1 MHRPQCQC
9 ISISAY
15 ESTLRL
21 YLLLNVCKITTS
33 LRRALCLGLAISVL
47 LYTLLYLY
55 MPRPPCQCISIS
67 AYESTLRLYLLLNV
81 CKITTSLRRA
91 LCLGLAISVLLYTLL
106 YLYMPRPPCQ
116 CISISAYES
125 TLRLY
130 LLLNVCMITASMRRA
145 LNLGLA
151 ISFLINTLLYLSL
164 PKPPCQC
171 LSISAY
177 ESMLRLY
184 LLLDIY
190 LQLVRS
196 CPTLT
201 QRHQPQQRWWRTWRL
216 CSSSWR

>member
-1 MHRPQCQC
+1 MNLIYVKTIFGSQCMYDNN
-9 ISISAY
+9 ISEESRISG
-15 ESTLRL
+15 SSHIFLDKHTL
-21 YLLLNVCKITTS
+21 IS
-33 LRRALCLGLAISVL
+33 LIAW
-47 LYTLLYLY
+47 T
-55 MPRPPCQCISIS
+55 PCQCISIS
-67 AYESTLRLYLLLNV
+67 AYESMLR
-81 CKITTSLRRA
+81 
-91 LCLGLAISVLLYTLL
+91 
-106 YLYMPRPPCQ
+106 P
-116 CISISAYES
+116 
-125 TLRLY
+125 Y

-201 QRHQPQQRWWRTWRL
+201 QRHQPQQKWWRTWRL